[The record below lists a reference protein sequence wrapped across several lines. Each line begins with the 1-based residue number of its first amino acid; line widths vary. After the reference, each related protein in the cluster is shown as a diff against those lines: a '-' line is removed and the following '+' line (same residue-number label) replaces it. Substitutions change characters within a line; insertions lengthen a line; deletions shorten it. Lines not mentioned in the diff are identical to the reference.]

1 MPAEF
6 GYMFR
11 DWMKKH
17 EKQENIAF
25 AVLDFSYADG
35 SNYALARK
43 FGFSINDAPT
53 FFALDKPSTGN
64 FYKQDK
70 KYNLTNFEEIS
81 EDFKRDNE

>member
-11 DWMKKH
+11 DWMKKY

-25 AVLDFSYADG
+25 AVLDFSYVDG

-81 EDFKRDNE
+81 EDFKRDIE